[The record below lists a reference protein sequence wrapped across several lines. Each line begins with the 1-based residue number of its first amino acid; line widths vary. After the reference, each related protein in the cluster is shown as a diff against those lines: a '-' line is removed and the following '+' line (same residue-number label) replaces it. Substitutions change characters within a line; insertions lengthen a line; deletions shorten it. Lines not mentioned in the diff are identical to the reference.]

1 MHTKKQTTLANLGLL
16 LAAAIWGGGFL
27 AGKYALDE
35 YPPFT
40 ILAFRFLGAA
50 LCIGILF
57 CKQLQHTTKSTVQK
71 GCVLGALQ
79 FIGLSVQ
86 LAGLNATT
94 AGKQAFLVA
103 SYVMF
108 VPFLAYFI
116 LKKRLHTQDI
126 LSAVLTLI
134 GIGCISLSNDFS
146 IHIGDLLSILFALIF
161 AFQIIFVGAF
171 VRNENPIQLSFYQF
185 LSAGLFATVVMLF
198 VDGVPKTCNLTT
210 LYSLLYLIVLNTV
223 IAFTIQ
229 NVAQRYTSETTA
241 SILIALESFFGFLFS
256 VLFLQ
261 EPITPKVILGCVFI
275 FSAVILSK
283 IQIKKDCF

>member
-1 MHTKKQTTLANLGLL
+1 MNTKKQTILANFGLL

-40 ILAFRFLGAA
+40 ILSFRFLGAS

-57 CKQLQHTTKSTVQK
+57 YKQLRHISKSSIQK
-71 GCVLGALQ
+71 GCILGILQ
-79 FIGLSVQ
+79 FVGLSVQ

-108 VPFLAYFI
+108 VLFLAYFI
-116 LKKRLHTQDI
+116 LKKRLQTQDVI
-126 LSAVLTLI
+126 AAILTLF
-134 GIGCISLSNDFS
+134 GIGCISLGGDFS
-146 IHIGDLLSILFALIF
+146 INFGDMLSILFALIF

-171 VRNENPIQLSFYQF
+171 VRNENPIQLSFFQF
-185 LSAGLFATVVMLF
+185 LSAGILATIVMLC
-198 VDGVPKTCNLTT
+198 VDGIPKSCNTTT

-223 IAFTIQ
+223 VAFTIQ

-256 VLFLQ
+256 ILFLQ
-261 EPITPKVILGCVFI
+261 EPITPKVILGCILI
-275 FSAVILSK
+275 FSAVIISK
-283 IQIKKDCF
+283 LNMKKI

>member
-1 MHTKKQTTLANLGLL
+1 MNTKKQTILANFGLL

-40 ILAFRFLGAA
+40 ILSFRFLGAS

-57 CKQLQHTTKSTVQK
+57 YKQLRHISKSSIQK
-71 GCVLGALQ
+71 GCILGILQ
-79 FIGLSVQ
+79 FVGLSVQ

-116 LKKRLHTQDI
+116 LKKRLQTQDGI
-126 LSAVLTLI
+126 AAILTLF
-134 GIGCISLSNDFS
+134 GIGCISLSGDFS
-146 IHIGDLLSILFALIF
+146 INVGDMLSILFALIF

-171 VRNENPIQLSFYQF
+171 VRNENPIQLSFFQF
-185 LSAGLFATVVMLF
+185 LSAGILATIVMLC
-198 VDGVPKTCNLTT
+198 VDGIPKSCNTTT

-223 IAFTIQ
+223 VAFTIQ

-256 VLFLQ
+256 ILFLQ
-261 EPITPKVILGCVFI
+261 EPITPKVILGCILI
-275 FSAVILSK
+275 FSAVIISK
-283 IQIKKDCF
+283 LNMKKF

>member
-1 MHTKKQTTLANLGLL
+1 MNTKKQTILANFGLL

-40 ILAFRFLGAA
+40 ILSFRFLGAS

-57 CKQLQHTTKSTVQK
+57 YKQLRHISKSSIQQ
-71 GCVLGALQ
+71 GCILGILQ
-79 FIGLSVQ
+79 FVGLSVQ

-116 LKKRLHTQDI
+116 LKKRLQTQDVI
-126 LSAVLTLI
+126 AAILTLF
-134 GIGCISLSNDFS
+134 GIGCISLCGDFS
-146 IHIGDLLSILFALIF
+146 INFGDMLSILFALIF

-171 VRNENPIQLSFYQF
+171 VRNENPIQLSFFQF
-185 LSAGLFATVVMLF
+185 LSAGILATIVMLC
-198 VDGVPKTCNLTT
+198 VDGIPKSCNTTT

-223 IAFTIQ
+223 VAFTIQ

-256 VLFLQ
+256 ILFLQ
-261 EPITPKVILGCVFI
+261 EPITPKVILGCILI
-275 FSAVILSK
+275 FSAVIISK
-283 IQIKKDCF
+283 LNMKKI